1 MGKILSFLVA
11 IGKRKQAEESEQLS
25 TQRIEYVRQLVGC
38 ELYNRAH
45 GMPVRDVLAA
55 LDQIRADVER
65 HALTGGRIV

>member
-1 MGKILSFLVA
+1 MNKILSFLA
-11 IGKRKQAEESEQLS
+11 AFGERQRINESEQLS

-55 LDQIRADVER
+55 LDQIRADVEH
-65 HALTGGRIV
+65 HAKAGGRIQ